1 MEASFCGSDVGIDKG
16 FFYTIQHLENMGQ
29 MFGRTLYDYF
39 YIENPPLNTIA
50 GAGAVAVAAESEI
63 KPLNHKLKST
73 NTLVNSI
80 FSKIKEE
87 IKLGNS
93 NFLETFGSSDSD
105 TSSDEEG
112 LRILKRKSK
121 LKTKSNSF
129 KIKSKPSKLSD
140 TPTTSKEKFQIR
152 KSTTF
157 DSKIKPR
164 TSQTIPRTQSLT
176 LKENVFKPL

>member
-39 YIENPPLNTIA
+39 YIENPPLNIITGA
-50 GAGAVAVAAESEI
+50 GAGTVAVAVAAESEI
-63 KPLNHKLKST
+63 KPLNHKIKST
-73 NTLVNSI
+73 NALVNSI

-87 IKLGNS
+87 IGQGNS

-112 LRILKRKSK
+112 LRIIKRKSK
-121 LKTKSNSF
+121 LKT
-129 KIKSKPSKLSD
+129 L
-140 TPTTSKEKFQIR
+140 Q
-152 KSTTF
+152 KSTF
-157 DSKIKPR
+157 QEESLISKNYI
-164 TSQTIPRTQSLT
+164 
-176 LKENVFKPL
+176 LKILQHLDYSYFY